1 MKFKSNVIHKGVF
14 YPAGAD
20 VPVGDVDNKFESE
33 QEKESQKRGRKPK
46 EA

>member
-1 MKFKSNVIHKGVF
+1 MKYDHLVKFNGEY

-20 VPVGDVDNKFESE
+20 VPVGNVDNKSESE